1 MEEVLI
7 SQDYLDHLQREDDY
21 STSTTLQRRCI
32 IEVEDNNANIEETTK
47 SQSKQSNGRPLAGV
61 WKFFDYDKKESKNG
75 HRWAT
80 CFKCNMHW
88 SQGRPVEL
96 EEHIALYCT
105 TQEKEIIQFYSQIV
119 AKRRGKGSQAVS
131 SNVIQ
136 GIEPTKKKRKHNPG
150 VLSTLAIKLFSV
162 HPHSASCEHIWSCC
176 GWFQGERRTQLTS
189 SHLESMV
196 KINSFL
202 ISNAKQE
209 LQYYGV
215 DLTEEELLGVFQE
228 AALVAETNDDL
239 EEFVDLPDDSNI
251 EYEDQQLLLDD
262 LMDLTNPEFG
272 NEDKD
277 SNSEENDEN
286 DDNDTDSNNE
296 DNEFDEDEFGA
307 AFVQSLQNE

>member
-1 MEEVLI
+1 MLGAGI
-7 SQDYLDHLQREDDY
+7 KSSQFARIA
-21 STSTTLQRRCI
+21 SI
-32 IEVEDNNANIEETTK
+32 A
-47 SQSKQSNGRPLAGV
+47 GRLWIKMG
-61 WKFFDYDKKESKNG
+61 SKNRSKLDLLKAQLRQYACNETPYNDTYVTNIDTPL
-75 HRWAT
+75 RWWKT
-80 CFKCNMHW
+80 C
-88 SQGRPVEL
+88 GDE
-96 EEHIALYCT
+96 T
-105 TQEKEIIQFYSQIV
+105 
-119 AKRRGKGSQAVS
+119 
-131 SNVIQ
+131 
-136 GIEPTKKKRKHNPG
+136 KHNPG

-162 HPHSASCEHIWSCC
+162 RPHAASCERIWSCC
-176 GWFQGERRTQLTS
+176 GWFQGERRTQLKS

-215 DLTEEELLGVFQE
+215 DLTEEELLGVFQK
-228 AALVAETNDDL
+228 AALVAETNEDL

-251 EYEDQQLLLDD
+251 EYEDQQLLLDN

-277 SNSEENDEN
+277 STSEKNDENDEN

>member
-1 MEEVLI
+1 
-7 SQDYLDHLQREDDY
+7 
-21 STSTTLQRRCI
+21 
-32 IEVEDNNANIEETTK
+32 
-47 SQSKQSNGRPLAGV
+47 
-61 WKFFDYDKKESKNG
+61 
-75 HRWAT
+75 
-80 CFKCNMHW
+80 
-88 SQGRPVEL
+88 
-96 EEHIALYCT
+96 
-105 TQEKEIIQFYSQIV
+105 
-119 AKRRGKGSQAVS
+119 
-131 SNVIQ
+131 
-136 GIEPTKKKRKHNPG
+136 
-150 VLSTLAIKLFSV
+150 
-162 HPHSASCEHIWSCC
+162 
-176 GWFQGERRTQLTS
+176 GERRTQLTS

-277 SNSEENDEN
+277 SN
-286 DDNDTDSNNE
+286 
-296 DNEFDEDEFGA
+296 
-307 AFVQSLQNE
+307 

>member
-1 MEEVLI
+1 TK
-7 SQDYLDHLQREDDY
+7 LDLLKAQLRQYACNETPY
-21 STSTTLQRRCI
+21 NETYVT
-32 IEVEDNNANIEETTK
+32 NIDT
-47 SQSKQSNGRPLAGV
+47 PLHW
-61 WKFFDYDKKESKNG
+61 WK
-75 HRWAT
+75 T
-80 CFKCNMHW
+80 C
-88 SQGRPVEL
+88 GDG
-96 EEHIALYCT
+96 T
-105 TQEKEIIQFYSQIV
+105 
-119 AKRRGKGSQAVS
+119 
-131 SNVIQ
+131 
-136 GIEPTKKKRKHNPG
+136 KHNPG

-162 HPHSASCEHIWSCC
+162 RPHSASCECIWSCC
-176 GWFQGERRTQLTS
+176 G
-189 SHLESMV
+189 
-196 KINSFL
+196 FL

>member
-7 SQDYLDHLQREDDY
+7 SQDYLDHLQREDDC
-21 STSTTLQRRCI
+21 STSTTLQRR
-32 IEVEDNNANIEETTK
+32 
-47 SQSKQSNGRPLAGV
+47 SGV
-61 WKFFDYDKKESKNG
+61 WEFFDYDKQESKNG

-105 TQEKEIIQFYSQIV
+105 TQVKEIIQFYSQIV
-119 AKRRGKGSQAVS
+119 AKRKGK
-131 SNVIQ
+131 
-136 GIEPTKKKRKHNPG
+136 
-150 VLSTLAIKLFSV
+150 
-162 HPHSASCEHIWSCC
+162 
-176 GWFQGERRTQLTS
+176 
-189 SHLESMV
+189 
-196 KINSFL
+196 
-202 ISNAKQE
+202 
-209 LQYYGV
+209 
-215 DLTEEELLGVFQE
+215 
-228 AALVAETNDDL
+228 
-239 EEFVDLPDDSNI
+239 
-251 EYEDQQLLLDD
+251 DQQLLLDD